1 MYLSMQEKIYVLMIK
16 NFEVWFI
23 ISEINDLNREKKK
36 FSRLTMGF
44 GYFMYSH
51 SLVPVIDPWGLGR
64 DKVGIRAMV
73 SLLNFKIDVLC
84 FLTLLRY

>member
-36 FSRLTMGF
+36 ISRLTMGF

-51 SLVPVIDPWGLGR
+51 SLVPVIDPWGSGR

>member
-23 ISEINDLNREKKK
+23 ISEINDLNREK

-44 GYFMYSH
+44 GYFMYFH
-51 SLVPVIDPWGLGR
+51 SLVPVIDLWISGR
-64 DKVGIRAMV
+64 DTY
-73 SLLNFKIDVLC
+73 LN
-84 FLTLLRY
+84 TQ

>member
-1 MYLSMQEKIYVLMIK
+1 MYLSMQEKIYVLMKK

-23 ISEINDLNREKKK
+23 ISEINDLNREK

-51 SLVPVIDPWGLGR
+51 SLVPVIDLWISGR

-73 SLLNFKIDVLC
+73 FITD
-84 FLTLLRY
+84 F